1 MDIIS
6 QNDILEFDNFELNEN
21 NLKYILPDGRK
32 VDVILE
38 SCILRL
44 QEINSEDNFRRNLVF
59 LYKSE
64 NLANRRFLQRIYFIE
79 NLISKLL
86 NNQKGIITNIT
97 KDKTVKF
104 FITENTKF
112 FKNNQS
118 YEPIRCDIKS
128 LYKNALCKCLIKLSP
143 LEKENENYFYKL
155 ELLELIIS

>member
-6 QNDILEFDNFELNEN
+6 QNDILEFDNFELIEN
-21 NLKYILPDGRK
+21 KLNYILPSGEK
-32 VDVILE
+32 VDVIIE
-38 SCILRL
+38 TCILRL
-44 QEINSEDNFRRNLVF
+44 QEINSEDNFKSNLVF

-64 NLANRRFLQRIYFIE
+64 NLSNRRFLQRMYFIE

-86 NNQKGIITNIT
+86 NNQKGITTNIS

-118 YEPIRCDIKS
+118 YEPVRCDIKS
-128 LYKNALCKCLIKLSP
+128 LYKNALCKCLIKLLP
-143 LEKENENYFYKL
+143 LENENENYLYKL